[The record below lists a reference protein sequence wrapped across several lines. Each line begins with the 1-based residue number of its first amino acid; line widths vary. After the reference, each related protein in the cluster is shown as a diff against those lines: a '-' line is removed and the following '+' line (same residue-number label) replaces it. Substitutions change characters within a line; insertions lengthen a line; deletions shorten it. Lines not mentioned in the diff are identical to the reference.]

1 MKEVDIMK
9 TFLSALQWALFILAG
24 SLIVPIS
31 VATSYGLN
39 GAEAIAFVQRT
50 LFVLGFAGLLQAIF
64 GHKLPIQEGPAGL
77 WWGIFSLYASL
88 GVVLFGSSNE
98 TLKVLQYAF
107 LLSGIIC
114 IILSVL
120 DLLINLFAILH
131 RQSLERIY
139 FFLSRLSGSFLK
151 GMFGLDGKHTEVQ
164 PNVFILSLIVIL
176 LSFFIMKLPII
187 GQYSVL
193 FSIVCTGY
201 YSHVSDYLIQ

>member
-31 VATSYGLN
+31 VATSYGLD

-114 IILSVL
+114 IILSV
-120 DLLINLFAILH
+120 
-131 RQSLERIY
+131 
-139 FFLSRLSGSFLK
+139 
-151 GMFGLDGKHTEVQ
+151 FGLIDKLVRYFT
-164 PNVFILSLIVIL
+164 PTVIGTYLFL
-176 LSFFIMKLPII
+176 LVARLVAPS
-187 GQYSVL
+187 
-193 FSIVCTGY
+193 
-201 YSHVSDYLIQ
+201 

>member
-1 MKEVDIMK
+1 MHSYRVSTLFYLQSLPVEINTYILDTESMKEVDIMK

-31 VATSYGLN
+31 VATSYGLD

-64 GHKLPIQEGPAGL
+64 GHKLPIQEGPCTL
-77 WWGIFSLYASL
+77 VGIFSLYASL

-114 IILSVL
+114 IILSVFGL
-120 DLLINLFAILH
+120 IDKLVRYFTPTVIGTYLFLLVA
-131 RQSLERIY
+131 Q
-139 FFLSRLSGSFLK
+139 LSGSFLK
-151 GMFGLDGKHTEVQ
+151 ECFTLMENIQKYNLTYLFFH
-164 PNVFILSLIVIL
+164 SL
-176 LSFFIMKLPII
+176 
-187 GQYSVL
+187 L
-193 FSIVCTGY
+193 FY
-201 YSHVSDYLIQ
+201 YPFSS